1 MSQGGALK
9 TTTAS
14 AVPDWT
20 SLNLIGASPAFLA
33 SLDLLAQCAR
43 VDATVLLC
51 GETGTGKELAARA
64 VHYLSDRGRGPFV
77 PVNCAAI
84 PDSILEAE
92 LFGNARGAFTD
103 ARTERPGVVCLA
115 RRGTLFLDEV
125 DSLTPRAQ
133 STLLRFLQDH
143 VYRPLGAA
151 RFEQADV
158 RVVAA
163 TNVDLEAQCARGLFR
178 SDLMYRI
185 NVLSVSL
192 PPLRQRPGDAL
203 LLART
208 FTHRLVT
215 QYGTAPRQLS
225 SASAEQ
231 LLQDRPWPGNV
242 RELEH
247 RVHRAFLLAQ
257 GDELDLGLDQTRDA
271 RAHPGPGSGATF
283 AAAKAQA
290 IAAFE
295 RQYLIEVLGRAN
307 GNLSQAARLAGKE
320 RSRFGKLVRKH
331 RLQAATAR

>member
-1 MSQGGALK
+1 MKTSPASQ
-9 TTTAS
+9 
-14 AVPDWT
+14 VPDWT
-20 SLNLIGASPAFLA
+20 SLNLIGSSPAFLQ
-33 SLDLLAQCAR
+33 SLELLAQCAAA
-43 VDATVLLC
+43 DATVLLC

-64 VHYLSDRGRGPFV
+64 IHYLSTRSRGPFV
-77 PVNCAAI
+77 PVNCAAL
-84 PDSILEAE
+84 PDTILEAE

-103 ARTERPGVVCLA
+103 ARTERTGIVALA
-115 RRGTLFLDEV
+115 RQGTLFLDEI
-125 DSLTPRAQ
+125 DSLSPRAQ
-133 STLLRFLQDH
+133 STLLRFLQDR
-143 VYRPLGAA
+143 VYRPLGAS

-158 RVVAA
+158 RIVAA

-185 NVLSVSL
+185 NVLSLSL

-208 FTHRLVT
+208 FVRRMVT
-215 QYGTAPRQLS
+215 QYGSAPKQLS
-225 SASAEQ
+225 AASADH
-231 LLQDRPWPGNV
+231 LRLPLPWPGNV

-247 RVHRAFLLAQ
+247 RVHRAFLLAR
-257 GDELDLGLDQTRDA
+257 DDDLDLGLAAQAESLAPAMAAPATA
-271 RAHPGPGSGATF
+271 CTTF

-295 RQYLIEVLGRAN
+295 RQYLADVLVRAN

-331 RLQAATAR
+331 RLQAATVR